1 MAEINFH
8 QLAHELLKREVEVVT
23 LQGTY
28 TGRLLEVGQDV
39 IVLET
44 RGRMRSTLVAIRI
57 ETIVALFRVEHMQRR
72 GPFGFNQEEFED
84 DRDRDHDHDH
94 DQMESSDR

>member
-57 ETIVALFRVEHMQRR
+57 ETIVALFRVEHMPRR
-72 GPFGFNQEEFED
+72 GPFGFNQDEFED
-84 DRDRDHDHDH
+84 DRDHGHGH

>member
-1 MAEINFH
+1 MTEINFH

-23 LQGTY
+23 LQGTF
-28 TGRLLEVGQDV
+28 TGRLLEVGKDV

-72 GPFGFNQEEFED
+72 GPFGFSPDEFEE
-84 DRDRDHDHDH
+84 DHGHDH
-94 DQMESSDR
+94 DQMESRDH

>member
-8 QLAHELLKREVEVVT
+8 QLAQELLKREVEVVT

-28 TGRLLEVGQDV
+28 TGKLLEVGKDV

-57 ETIVALFRVEHMQRR
+57 ETIVALFRVENIQRR
-72 GPFGFNQEEFED
+72 GPFGFNQEAFED
-84 DRDRDHDHDH
+84 EHEHDH
-94 DQMESSDR
+94 DQMESSDH